1 MMKSIVIV
9 ATILIVQLFNVHAQ
23 DNPEKL
29 PALYVDSTGQVY
41 TQADAPAYIFIS
53 PADDDRKLVKS
64 PSTDK
69 AANPMQWD
77 GHGVHYI
84 AHRDVVQNKVVR
96 FKILADGVAP
106 NSGIDFES
114 GLLFHIN
121 HNYFTE
127 VGATVIPNAS
137 DDMSGV
143 SKTYVSVNNEP
154 FKPFVEPIV
163 FDTESEFSLRTYS
176 VDNVGNI
183 EEPKEFKIH
192 TSPDAVV
199 NMDNIFFGL
208 NSAELTQSS
217 KVELNKL
224 ASLMKKYKDIHLEIR
239 AHSDSRG
246 SADYNLELSEQR
258 AKAAVTYLK
267 SRGVPKQR
275 LKSKG
280 YGETMLLNECAE
292 GVSCPEEK
300 HRVNRRVELIVSK
313 KN

>member
-1 MMKSIVIV
+1 MRLLTIV
-9 ATILIVQLFNVHAQ
+9 ASVFIVQLFYVQAQ
-23 DNPEKL
+23 DNPEQL

-53 PADDDRKLVKS
+53 PANEDDKLVKS
-64 PSTDK
+64 PSSDK

-84 AHRDVVQNKVVR
+84 AHRDVVQNKIVR
-96 FKILADGVAP
+96 FKVLADGVAP

-121 HNYFTE
+121 QNYFAE
-127 VGATVIPNAS
+127 VGATVVPNAQ
-137 DDMSGV
+137 DGMSGV
-143 SKTYVSVNNEP
+143 GKTYASVNNEP
-154 FKPFVEPIV
+154 FKLFEEPIA
-163 FDTESEFSLRTYS
+163 FNTESEYSLRIYS
-176 VDNVGNI
+176 VDNVGNK
-183 EEPKEFKIH
+183 EDPKEFIVH

-208 NSAELTQSS
+208 NSAELSQSS

-224 ASLMKKYKDIHLEIR
+224 ASLMKRYKDIHLEIR

-246 SADYNLELSEQR
+246 NADYNMELSEQR
-258 AKAAVTYLK
+258 AQAAVAYLK
-267 SRGVPKQR
+267 SRGVPEQR

-292 GVSCPEEK
+292 GISCPEEK
-300 HRVNRRVELIVSK
+300 HRVNRRVEFIVSK
-313 KN
+313 MN